1 MMLIKLIDWIAG
13 REPVGAAT
21 GIAAVVTAGLG
32 VAAAFGAPVTETQIA
47 ALGALAAALAG
58 WAARRVVSPVMT
70 PEERRV
76 DRMITST
83 APADDGQLGIL
94 VGILVVLVLA
104 MVGLF
109 AICTD
114 DEEALRMQLI
124 SVTTPAYH
132 EDGPC
137 NPEYEG
143 CDEDEGGRKDKRT
156 CLFGCDNIIIV
167 PGLPGQEQ
175 PPPPEER
182 AALIP
187 PTPDKII
194 GGIQTMAD
202 AGINL
207 GTTIARLVVDYVV
220 TVFRFIV

>member
-1 MMLIKLIDWIAG
+1 MLGKLVDFIAG
-13 REPVGAAT
+13 REPVAAGA
-21 GIAAVVTAGLG
+21 GIAAVVTAALG

-47 ALGALAAALAG
+47 AVGALAAAVAG
-58 WAARRVVSPVMT
+58 WAARRVVTPVPRIPKT
-70 PEERRV
+70 VEVNE
-76 DRMITST
+76 
-83 APADDGQLGIL
+83 AGQLGIL

-114 DEEALRMQLI
+114 DEESMRLI
-124 SVTTPAYH
+124 SVTGPAYH

-137 NPEYEG
+137 DPEYEDCG
-143 CDEDEGGRKDKRT
+143 QDEGGRKDKRT
-156 CLFGCDNIIIV
+156 CFFGCDNIIIV

-220 TVFRFIV
+220 TVFRFVV